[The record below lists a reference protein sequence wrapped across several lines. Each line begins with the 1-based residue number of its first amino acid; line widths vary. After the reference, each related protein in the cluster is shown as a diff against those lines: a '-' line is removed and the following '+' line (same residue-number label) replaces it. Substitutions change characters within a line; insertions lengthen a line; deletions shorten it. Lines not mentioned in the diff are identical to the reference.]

1 MLLLRICWMLLL
13 FVVSGP
19 LNAQTETVNI
29 GVLVPASAH
38 TNPSWWKQTNDQLT
52 TLLPDRHFILLPLKH
67 DQLTAVTK
75 NHDVQF
81 VIASPA
87 MYVELSMEA
96 GARALATAQYQYFTH
111 DRSPYH
117 AATLVALRTGPE
129 NTTALRGK
137 RITWTKNNQDA
148 WLLAQYSLLQ
158 SGIDLMR
165 HRADARS
172 VDSSQSAVRAVLSGQ
187 ADAAVLAAGELETMI
202 AQGVAGINDLA
213 VLDEQPP
220 DPKLPFRRST
230 AVYPGWV
237 FAVLPGT
244 AEERVA
250 EVRAALLA
258 LSGQSDVSWV
268 PALDYQPVANL
279 MQALNVGPFQSGGK
293 GHVAVGVN
301 TSVTGYLLSLA
312 FMLMLII
319 GLLMYLVK
327 LQRRFSCQQQRLRN
341 VLQVPG
347 LASIRKDFRGD
358 QEEWS
363 ERLFTLIGIVPSGRA
378 GPAEKLLQWIHP
390 ADRDKYE
397 SALAEAL
404 EQHDDYQI
412 EYRLLNKHGVEIHV
426 EEHGVI
432 VRTSFGHVSEIQAV
446 IKDVTQ
452 IFKLER
458 AVQETHAR
466 VNVILAAVSEAIFIT
481 DASGCIEFLNHE
493 AERLCGWVL
502 RDAMGMQYQQV
513 VEFMEEKSRTPL
525 DFVMLHCMTQGDEI
539 CAAQSIIIRSRG
551 GTEYHVHVSC
561 SPILDAQGDTQGV
574 FLICQDVTNT
584 RRLEQQMV
592 YQASHDALT
601 GLLNRRS
608 FEARLQQAI
617 NAVVDDSHTY
627 MLVYL
632 DLDQFKV
639 INDSVGHLVG
649 DELLAQL
656 ATLLAAKV
664 GKGDILARMGG
675 DEFAVLLEDSNL
687 AQARKVANSLLQT
700 IAEFRFMHG
709 QTIIETAVSIGLVPV
724 NQDSGSLTEVLG
736 AADAA
741 CYVAK
746 ELGRNRIHVYQVDDR
761 VLAKRHGD
769 MHWSRRVRQALREE
783 SFVLYAQ
790 PIQALQC
797 EENSIH
803 VEILIRMQGDD
814 GDVIEPGSFLQAAE
828 QYHLMPTLD
837 RWVIRSTLEKL
848 ASEYSRLGAAEILC
862 NINLSGQSF
871 SDEHFLNDVIDLFEQ
886 TRVAPGKI
894 CFEITETAAIG
905 NLKEAMNFIGRMRT
919 MGCKFALDDFGS
931 GLSSFSYLKNLPVDY
946 LKIDGS
952 FVRTLLD
959 DPLDAALVEA
969 MHNVGRLMGIKTVAE
984 FVETA
989 EILEKVRAIGIDY
1002 AQGYAI
1008 SKGKPF

>member
-1 MLLLRICWMLLL
+1 MLQLRIFWMLL
-13 FVVSGP
+13 FFIVSGT
-19 LNAQTETVNI
+19 LNAQSETVKI
-29 GVLVPASAH
+29 GVLVPATAQI
-38 TNPSWWKQTNDQLT
+38 NLSWWKQTTDQLS
-52 TLLPDRHFILLPLKH
+52 TLLPGRHFILLPLKH
-67 DQLTAVTK
+67 EQITAVTK

-87 MYVELSMEA
+87 MYVELSREA
-96 GARALATAQYQYFTH
+96 GARAMATAQYQYFTH
-111 DRSPYH
+111 LRSPFH
-117 AATLVALRTGPE
+117 AATLVALRSGPE
-129 NTTALRGK
+129 NLSALRGK
-137 RITWTKNNQDA
+137 RITWAKNNQDA

-158 SGIDLMR
+158 SGIDLIR
-165 HRADARS
+165 HQADVLS
-172 VDSSQSAVRAVLSGQ
+172 VASSQAAVQAVLSGQ
-187 ADAAVLAAGELETMI
+187 ADAAVLAAGELEGMV
-202 AQGVAGINDLA
+202 AQGIAGVNDLV
-213 VLDEQPP
+213 VLNEQPP
-220 DPKLPFRRST
+220 DQRLPLLHST

-237 FAVLPGT
+237 FASLPET
-244 AEERVA
+244 AEDTVKDVLA
-250 EVRAALLA
+250 VLLA
-258 LSGQSDVSWV
+258 QSDQRVVNWV
-268 PALDYQPVANL
+268 PAQDYQSVANM
-279 MQALNVGPFQSGGK
+279 MQAMNVGPFQTRGAEPAA
-293 GHVAVGVN
+293 VAKQDLEI
-301 TSVTGYLLSLA
+301 GYLVSVALL
-312 FMLMLII
+312 LLLVI
-319 GLLMYLVK
+319 GLMYVIK
-327 LQRRFSCQQQRLRN
+327 LQRRLASQQQRLRN

-347 LASIRKDFRGD
+347 LASLRKDFRGD
-358 QEEWS
+358 REEWS
-363 ERLFTLIGIVPSGRA
+363 ESLYKLIGIEPTGRA
-378 GPAEKLLQWIHP
+378 APADKFLQWVHP
-390 ADRDKYE
+390 EDRTKFE
-397 SALAEAL
+397 SQLAEAL
-404 EQHDDYQI
+404 ERQDDYQL
-412 EYRLLNKHGVEIHV
+412 EYRLLNNNGVEINV
-426 EEHGVI
+426 VEHGV
-432 VRTSFGHVSEIQAV
+432 VLRTSFGHVSEIQAV
-446 IKDVTQ
+446 IRDMTQ
-452 IFKLER
+452 ITKLEM
-458 AVQETHAR
+458 AVHDAHAR
-466 VNVILAAVSEAIFIT
+466 VNVILAAVGEAIFIT

-493 AERLCGWVL
+493 AERLCGWGL
-502 RDAMGMQYQQV
+502 QEAKGMQYQQV
-513 VEFMEEKSRTPL
+513 VEFMDEKSHAPL
-525 DFVMLHCMTQGDEI
+525 DFVMLHCMTQGDEV
-539 CAAQSIIIRSRG
+539 CAAQSIIIRSRSG
-551 GTEYHVHVSC
+551 LEYHVHVSC
-561 SPILDAQGDTQGV
+561 SPIMDRQGNTLGI
-574 FLICQDVTNT
+574 FLICQDVTQT
-584 RRLEQQMV
+584 RRMEQQMA

-617 NAVVDDSHTY
+617 NAVLDNRHTY

-639 INDSVGHLVG
+639 INDTVGHLVG

-687 AQARKVANSLLQT
+687 AQARKLANSLLQT

-746 ELGRNRIHVYQVDDR
+746 ELGRNRIHVYQVDDM

-783 SFVLYAQ
+783 SFLLYAQ
-790 PIQALQC
+790 PIQALQY
-797 EENSIH
+797 EDHTIH
-803 VEILIRMQGDD
+803 VEILIRMLGDD
-814 GDVIEPGSFLQAAE
+814 GAIIAPGSFLQAAE
-828 QYHLMPTLD
+828 QYHLMPNLD
-837 RWVIRSTLEKL
+837 RWVIRSTLERL
-848 ASEYSRLGAAEILC
+848 ASDYAHLGEGDILC

-871 SDEHFLNDVIDLFEQ
+871 SDEHFLNDVIDLFDQ
-886 TRVAPGKI
+886 TRVTPGKI

-905 NLKEAMNFIGRMRT
+905 NLREAMNFIGQLRA

-984 FVETA
+984 FVETP

-1008 SKGKPF
+1008 SQGEPF